1 MSLLDCDIFL
11 NRGPVQRGKKYI
23 FKYLK
28 HPAAVLSFF
37 FPPEASSEQR
47 RQHGRDSH
55 PHENCS
61 KSIDPLN
68 NSYMTDV
75 MIVAEF
81 PPLREGWDGGRGTK
95 GWAGSGGGGV
105 ETNERT
111 SSFTGW

>member
-1 MSLLDCDIFL
+1 
-11 NRGPVQRGKKYI
+11 
-23 FKYLK
+23 
-28 HPAAVLSFF
+28 
-37 FPPEASSEQR
+37 
-47 RQHGRDSH
+47 
-55 PHENCS
+55 
-61 KSIDPLN
+61 
-68 NSYMTDV
+68 MTDV